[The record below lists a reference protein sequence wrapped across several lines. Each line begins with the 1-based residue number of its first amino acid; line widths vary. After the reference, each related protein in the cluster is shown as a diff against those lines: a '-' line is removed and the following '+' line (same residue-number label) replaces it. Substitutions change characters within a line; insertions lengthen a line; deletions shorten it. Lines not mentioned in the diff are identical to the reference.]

1 MKTNYE
7 RIIALENITLGD
19 CIYMYGMR
27 KETAVIENREVVDFV
42 KEYIDI

>member
-19 CIYMYGMR
+19 CIYMYGTR
-27 KETAVIENREVVDFV
+27 KEMAVIENGEVVDFV
-42 KEYIDI
+42 KENIDM

>member
-19 CIYMYGMR
+19 CIYMYGIR
-27 KETAVIENREVVDFV
+27 KEMEIIENGEVVDFV
-42 KEYIDI
+42 KENIDM

>member
-19 CIYMYGMR
+19 CIYMYGIR
-27 KETAVIENREVVDFV
+27 KEAAVIENGEVIDFV
-42 KEYIDI
+42 KENINM

>member
-19 CIYMYGMR
+19 CIYMYGII
-27 KETAVIENREVVDFV
+27 KEIAVIENGEVVDFV
-42 KEYIDI
+42 KENIDM

>member
-19 CIYMYGMR
+19 CIYMYGIR
-27 KETAVIENREVVDFV
+27 KEIAVIESGEVIDFV
-42 KEYIDI
+42 KEDIDM

>member
-19 CIYMYGMR
+19 CIYMYGIR
-27 KETAVIENREVVDFV
+27 KEMVVIENGEVVDFV
-42 KEYIDI
+42 KENIDM

>member
-19 CIYMYGMR
+19 CLYMYGIR
-27 KETAVIENREVVDFV
+27 KEMALIENGEVVDFV
-42 KEYIDI
+42 KEDINM

>member
-19 CIYMYGMR
+19 CIYMYGIR
-27 KETAVIENREVVDFV
+27 KEIAVIENGEEEDFV
-42 KEYIDI
+42 KEYIDM

>member
-19 CIYMYGMR
+19 CIYMYGIR
-27 KETAVIENREVVDFV
+27 KEMTVIENGEVVDFI
-42 KEYIDI
+42 KENIDM